1 MGEYLDALQEGDRRP
16 VKVSDMDRLR
26 GDAPPSTHLAR
37 YERAHDA
44 GARRVLR
51 VACPDCGARAN
62 ALCAV
67 GS

>member
-1 MGEYLDALQEGDRRP
+1 M
-16 VKVSDMDRLR
+16 KVSDMDRLR